1 MMFRRANHY
10 TTAAFYYFIL
20 NLHTHHHHR
29 YNIFWQQP
37 DILIPSTPIRSLF
50 SLSIL
55 HDHDHG
61 QVICLKKSYDMFPPS
76 LECIKNP
83 LKIKNVTLEI
93 RVTFYIQFKNKK
105 KSGIHFISPFLLNT
119 ILSSLSLSQSL
130 SYNMSYLGSRSLLNF
145 VYSQKL
151 LNFKTNNK

>member
-20 NLHTHHHHR
+20 NLHTHTHHDHHHR

-61 QVICLKKSYDMFPPS
+61 QVICLKKSYDMFPPW

-93 RVTFYIQFKNKK
+93 RVTFYIQFKKK
-105 KSGIHFISPFLLNT
+105 KKVGYILFLHFF
-119 ILSSLSLSQSL
+119 
-130 SYNMSYLGSRSLLNF
+130 
-145 VYSQKL
+145 
-151 LNFKTNNK
+151 